1 MENAGAHR
9 GPPELTFDVE
19 VNGRRH
25 RISIRRRD
33 ATRSAAGGQ
42 ITVVI
47 DGRPRAADVTVRG
60 GVWSLILEDPPS
72 GADAHESTDRDV
84 HSAER
89 GGFTEDVGWIDDVGS
104 SFSWNGIRR
113 SYEIAIVERSG
124 SNELTVHVNGRAFT
138 AAVGAGRSWTRRGH
152 DTAQT
157 GNGPQH
163 VSAPMPGKIVK
174 VLVKA
179 GDEVVARQGV
189 VVVEAM
195 KMENELRSPKAGTI
209 TEVRVIEG
217 CSVEAGA
224 VLMVVD

>member
-152 DTAQT
+152 D
-157 GNGPQH
+157 
-163 VSAPMPGKIVK
+163 
-174 VLVKA
+174 KA